1 MITYDIM
8 TTYSVMT
15 TYDVMIMYS
24 RLGVV
29 YIGAGCAKLSGQ
41 GNVWPTTGSDELY
54 CACRSKKV
62 YFTKG
67 CHWTHPSGSSITYS
81 CWLKA
86 VFDCLSET
94 TATLLVKS

>member
-54 CACRSKKV
+54 CACQSKK
-62 YFTKG
+62 
-67 CHWTHPSGSSITYS
+67 SIS
-81 CWLKA
+81 QKA
-86 VFDCLSET
+86 AIGLI
-94 TATLLVKS
+94 LLVLPLLIVVG